1 MSGAE
6 PRAQQSSAGKQTLGR
21 GGGTGRSGPFPDRPA
36 LTTPDEL
43 QDQAV
48 VRAELRQV
56 AAQPMVG
63 LIGILFAVAVFV
75 VLVYGAGDVES
86 SLEIFGP
93 MATFALPP
101 IAMIAFWWNDWP
113 GTRLRAPWSG
123 LVDTV
128 LVIVLAIV
136 LTIAGEAIVERFD
149 VSSIFSARPGPGR
162 PTTFPATLP
171 LAGAAFA
178 AMLQL
183 TLVSE
188 GWPLRRL
195 GRIRSGVVA
204 LVVAW
209 AVAVVTYLLAVN
221 TDSVPAAERADA
233 GARNPGGPVSAPDF
247 GGMLIAIGVWQA
259 VFFIG
264 VRGWPFAGI
273 PSRLARLLS
282 GNVVVIGLGLATY
295 FGLRDLA
302 GWSPGLTDA
311 VCGCVISAV
320 LVVAML
326 FEGWPGTILRPL
338 PGRLIDLGLI
348 ALLAA
353 ALYAGLTAAARNVSW
368 VRASPDEWVTTAA
381 LTFLGAGIILHV
393 AIGRRWPLTRAI
405 ADDGNDQR
413 SSTTADQ
420 R

>member
-48 VRAELRQV
+48 VRAERRQV

-233 GARNPGGPVSAPDF
+233 GLRNPGGPVSAPDF

-264 VRGWPFAGI
+264 VRG
-273 PSRLARLLS
+273 
-282 GNVVVIGLGLATY
+282 
-295 FGLRDLA
+295 
-302 GWSPGLTDA
+302 
-311 VCGCVISAV
+311 
-320 LVVAML
+320 
-326 FEGWPGTILRPL
+326 
-338 PGRLIDLGLI
+338 
-348 ALLAA
+348 
-353 ALYAGLTAAARNVSW
+353 
-368 VRASPDEWVTTAA
+368 
-381 LTFLGAGIILHV
+381 
-393 AIGRRWPLTRAI
+393 
-405 ADDGNDQR
+405 
-413 SSTTADQ
+413 
-420 R
+420 